1 MTVSLI
7 AAMSE
12 NRVIGRENGLP
23 WKLPADLKRLKRLTM
38 GHHVIM
44 GRKTFDSIHKALPGR
59 INVVITRDR
68 SFEADEV
75 ATVSSL
81 QDALRLAE
89 ASGDPEV
96 FVAGGG
102 EIFEQALPIANR
114 IYLTLIHKHFEGDT
128 FFPDFDRS
136 VWTLTTEAERL
147 TDEKS
152 GLPYSFLTYERVM
165 SNE

>member
-23 WKLPADLKRLKRLTM
+23 WKLPDDLKRLKRLTM

-59 INVVITRDR
+59 INVVITRNL
-68 SFEADEV
+68 SFEANDV
-75 ATVSSL
+75 ARASSL
-81 QDALRLAE
+81 EDALRLAE

-102 EIFEQALPIANR
+102 EIFEQALPLADR
-114 IYLTLIHKHFEGDT
+114 IYLTLIHKHFDGDT

-136 VWTLTTEAERL
+136 VWTLATKEERL

-152 GLPYSFLTYERVM
+152 GLPYSFLTYEKIM
-165 SNE
+165 SDE